1 MWQMVK
7 GRDGGNSG
15 LALFAAE
22 LQAARSRAGLSR
34 EELAGLLNYSASLIG
49 MIESL
54 RRVPRLDFAE
64 RCDDVFG
71 TVGTFVRLQQHA
83 RMTPLPS
90 WFRPYAE
97 IEAVASQVRSW
108 EPSVIH
114 GLLQT
119 EDYARGVL
127 VTLPNTTEGAVEERV
142 TARMERQAILDR
154 PNPPLLW
161 AVLDEAVLHRQVGSE
176 RVMHQQLQHLA
187 EMSLR
192 PNVTIEVVPFT
203 AEAHYGL
210 LGAFAVAD
218 VGETARVAY
227 LETVTQGYIVEGPA
241 VVAEVML
248 TFDSL
253 RSETLSRSASRD
265 LITKRAEAYGLDQ
278 GHLA

>member
-1 MWQMVK
+1 
-7 GRDGGNSG
+7 
-15 LALFAAE
+15 
-22 LQAARSRAGLSR
+22 
-34 EELAGLLNYSASLIG
+34 

-54 RRVPRLDFAE
+54 RRVPRLDFSE
-64 RCDDVFG
+64 RCDEVFA

-83 RMTPLPS
+83 RTTPLPS

-97 IEAVASQVRSW
+97 IEAVASQIRSC
-108 EPSVIH
+108 EPSVVP

-127 VTLPNTTEGAVEERV
+127 STLPNTTEGAVEELV
-142 TARMERQAILDR
+142 TARMERQAILER
-154 PNPPLLW
+154 PEPSLLW
-161 AVLDEAVLHRQVGSE
+161 AVLDEAVLHRQVSGE
-176 RVMHQQLQHLA
+176 KVMGEQLLHMA

-218 VGETARVAY
+218 VDETARVAY
-227 LETVTQGYIVEGPA
+227 LETVTEGYIVENPS
-241 VVAEVML
+241 VVADVML

-265 LITKRAEAYGLDQ
+265 LITKRAEVYGSDQ
-278 GHLA
+278 GYLA